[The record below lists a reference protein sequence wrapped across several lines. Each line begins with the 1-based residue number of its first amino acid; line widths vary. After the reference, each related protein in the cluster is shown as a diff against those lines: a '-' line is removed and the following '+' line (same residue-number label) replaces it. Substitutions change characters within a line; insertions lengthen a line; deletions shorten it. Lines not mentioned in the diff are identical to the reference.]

1 MKIFEYRDYREFMV
15 ELLHSMPKRGHGVL
29 TQWAKALRVSIP
41 LMSQILKGIKGM
53 THEMADDLSRHLGLS
68 EKELDYFLLLVDY
81 DRAGTPTLR
90 THLKKKITEAQAES
104 RQLKNRIKEVVELS
118 SEARAIYYSSWIY
131 SGIRNLVACEEI
143 KNVEDLSLRLNLPR
157 PVVVQLV
164 EFLMKFG
171 LILETPEGLEY
182 GPQSTYISSNSPL
195 VQKHHQ
201 NWRLKGIQRMD
212 VKNEENLFYTSPM
225 SLSLELANKVRKRL
239 VDVIQEVQKEV
250 GPSPSEV
257 VRCLSIDWFDY

>member
-1 MKIFEYRDYREFMV
+1 M
-15 ELLHSMPKRGHGVL
+15 
-29 TQWAKALRVSIP
+29 
-41 LMSQILKGIKGM
+41 
-53 THEMADDLSRHLGLS
+53 
-68 EKELDYFLLLVDY
+68 
-81 DRAGTPTLR
+81 
-90 THLKKKITEAQAES
+90 
-104 RQLKNRIKEVVELS
+104 
-118 SEARAIYYSSWIY
+118 
-131 SGIRNLVACEEI
+131 ACEEI